1 METFMNIYQ
10 IIIEF
15 FKKSNKTPMNKQM
28 KRYLGQGPEDS
39 QGSVLVEGVPPSQ
52 HMGVFTNS
60 EALQTL

>member
-1 METFMNIYQ
+1 
-10 IIIEF
+10 
-15 FKKSNKTPMNKQM
+15 MNKQM

-60 EALQTL
+60 EPLGPCDFSDFCGRFITCAVC

>member
-1 METFMNIYQ
+1 
-10 IIIEF
+10 
-15 FKKSNKTPMNKQM
+15 MNKQR